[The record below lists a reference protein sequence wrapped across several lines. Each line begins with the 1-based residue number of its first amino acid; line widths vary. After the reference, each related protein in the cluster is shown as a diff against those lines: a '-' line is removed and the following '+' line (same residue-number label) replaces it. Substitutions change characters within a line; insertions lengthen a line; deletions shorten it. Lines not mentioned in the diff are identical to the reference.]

1 MMAQSEL
8 VKDPKVGPLLPVWTP
23 DVGLLLCPW
32 LLGPNILGYHLQLSA
47 LQAAW
52 LQLGLYLVPVRPPRL
67 GACLEACD
75 GVLLLLLG
83 QEVES
88 HLQANGLHVIL
99 AQCRGHIHVQFQEA
113 AYEVGGEGTLR
124 GQLP

>member
-1 MMAQSEL
+1 MLASCFAPGCLALISLATTSSSQPYWS
-8 VKDPKVGPLLPVWTP
+8 
-23 DVGLLLCPW
+23 
-32 LLGPNILGYHLQLSA
+32 